1 MSQRKFSILNRLD
14 NDDDDP
20 VLSTINLIDVF
31 MVVIGMLMIAVINNP
46 VNPFIQDKLTI
57 IRNEGKPNMEI
68 ISKDGNK
75 VTKFKAS
82 GASGQGNGEKAGTAY
97 RMQDGT
103 MVYVPEKAP

>member
-1 MSQRKFSILNRLD
+1 MSQRHFSILNSLD

-31 MVVIGMLMIAVINNP
+31 MVVIGMLMIAIVNNP
-46 VNPFIQDKLTI
+46 MNPFAQDKITV

-68 ISKDGNK
+68 ITKEGQT

-82 GASGQGNGEKAGTAY
+82 GASGEGNGEKAGTAY
-97 RMQDGT
+97 RMKDGT
-103 MVYVPEKAP
+103 MVYVPASAP